1 MAKPSAGILP
11 YLCGVFASNNDY
23 SISYNQRGMNQIV
36 KIANLSKSKEAK
48 LKWWFTKLFSNRID
62 CLPNHSYFFE
72 QKVVNDDITIV
83 KNMSFSTNTNRL
95 YNQIINLKEGDI
107 LGAYVEENFD
117 DMGSYHYKYVVI
129 EAILEV
135 WEQTGEIL
143 YNCSVGWRN
152 NTCVLVD
159 FDMLG
164 RDTKKGKEF
173 LDAVAKGDEEGEDY
187 LMRNFTSFVVN

>member
-1 MAKPSAGILP
+1 MTKPSAGSLP

-23 SISYNQRGMNQIV
+23 SISYNRLGMNEIV

-83 KNMSFSTNTNRL
+83 KNMSFSTDTNRL

-117 DMGSYHYKYVVI
+117 DMGSYDYNDVVI

-143 YNCSVGWRN
+143 YNCSVGWRD
-152 NTCVLVD
+152 TYACVLVD

-164 RDTKKGKEF
+164 RNTKKGKEF
-173 LDAVAKGDEEGEDY
+173 LDAVAKGRGEDY
-187 LMRNFTSFVVN
+187 LMRHYDYFVAN

>member
-1 MAKPSAGILP
+1 MTKPSAGSLP

-23 SISYNQRGMNQIV
+23 SISYNRLGMNEIV

-83 KNMSFSTNTNRL
+83 KNMSFSTDTNRL

-117 DMGSYHYKYVVI
+117 DMGSYDYNDVVI

-143 YNCSVGWRN
+143 YNCSIGWRDTY
-152 NTCVLVD
+152 TCVLVD

-164 RDTKKGKEF
+164 RNTKKGKEF
-173 LDAVAKGDEEGEDY
+173 LDAVAKGRGEDY
-187 LMRNFTSFVVN
+187 LMRHYDYFVAN

>member
-1 MAKPSAGILP
+1 MTKPSAGSLP

-23 SISYNQRGMNQIV
+23 SISYNRLGMNEIV

-83 KNMSFSTNTNRL
+83 KNMSFSTDTNRL

-117 DMGSYHYKYVVI
+117 DMGSYDYNDVVI

-143 YNCSVGWRN
+143 YNCSVGWRDTY
-152 NTCVLVD
+152 TCVLVD

-164 RDTKKGKEF
+164 RNTKKGKEF
-173 LDAVAKGDEEGEDY
+173 LDAVAKGSGEDY

>member
-1 MAKPSAGILP
+1 MTKPSAGSLP

-23 SISYNQRGMNQIV
+23 SISYNRLGMNEIV

-48 LKWWFTKLFSNRID
+48 LKWWFTKLFSNKID

-72 QKVVNDDITIV
+72 QKVFSDDITIV
-83 KNMSFSTNTNRL
+83 KNLSFSTDSNRL

-117 DMGSYHYKYVVI
+117 DMGSYDYNDVVI

-143 YNCSVGWRN
+143 YNCSVGWRDTY
-152 NTCVLVD
+152 TCVLVD
-159 FDMLG
+159 FDMLS

-173 LDAVAKGDEEGEDY
+173 LDAVAKGRGEDY
-187 LMRNFTSFVVN
+187 LMRHYDYFVAN

>member
-1 MAKPSAGILP
+1 MTKPSAGSLP

-23 SISYNQRGMNQIV
+23 SISYNRLGLNEIV

-83 KNMSFSTNTNRL
+83 KNMSFSTDTNRL
-95 YNQIINLKEGDI
+95 YNQIINLKEGDT

-117 DMGSYHYKYVVI
+117 DMGSYDYNDVVI

-143 YNCSVGWRN
+143 YNCSVGWRDTY
-152 NTCVLVD
+152 TCVLVD

-173 LDAVAKGDEEGEDY
+173 LDAVAKGQGEDY
-187 LMRNFTSFVVN
+187 LMRHYDYFVAN

>member
-1 MAKPSAGILP
+1 MTKPSAGSLP

-23 SISYNQRGMNQIV
+23 SISYNRLGMNEIV
-36 KIANLSKSKEAK
+36 KIANLSKSKNAK

-83 KNMSFSTNTNRL
+83 KNMSFSTDTNRL

-117 DMGSYHYKYVVI
+117 DMGSYDYDDVVI

-143 YNCSVGWRN
+143 YNCSVGWRDTY
-152 NTCVLVD
+152 TCVLVD

-173 LDAVAKGDEEGEDY
+173 LDAVAKGRGEDY

>member
-1 MAKPSAGILP
+1 MTKPSAGSLP

-23 SISYNQRGMNQIV
+23 SISYNRLGMNEIV

-83 KNMSFSTNTNRL
+83 KNMSFSTDTNRL

-117 DMGSYHYKYVVI
+117 DMGSYDYNDVVI

-143 YNCSVGWRN
+143 YNCSVGWRDTY
-152 NTCVLVD
+152 TCVLVD

-164 RDTKKGKEF
+164 RNTKKGKEF
-173 LDAVAKGDEEGEDY
+173 LDAVAKGRGEDY
-187 LMRNFTSFVVN
+187 LMRHYDYFVAN

>member
-1 MAKPSAGILP
+1 LP

-23 SISYNQRGMNQIV
+23 SISYNRLGLNEIV

-83 KNMSFSTNTNRL
+83 KNMSFSTDTNRL
-95 YNQIINLKEGDI
+95 YNQIINLKEGDT

-117 DMGSYHYKYVVI
+117 DMGSYDYNDVVI

-143 YNCSVGWRN
+143 YNCSVGWRDTY
-152 NTCVLVD
+152 TCVLVD

-173 LDAVAKGDEEGEDY
+173 LDAVAKGQGEDY
-187 LMRNFTSFVVN
+187 LMRHYDYFVAN